1 MRVTLRSG
9 GLLLVLGAF
18 LGGCEQPGSSP
29 PKGTATPPAKSGP
42 AVTKTA
48 ETDYVLGISGM
59 S

>member
-9 GLLLVLGAF
+9 GMLLVLGAF
-18 LGGCEQPGSSP
+18 LTGCEQPANSP
-29 PKGTATPPAKSGP
+29 QKGTSGPPANSGP